1 MNTIANITFTK
12 FDVQDVVIVI
22 RPGTYAN
29 TAGVV
34 IEIVQV
40 GAPGNTSIMY
50 RVDMLDGNI
59 LTVDEN
65 DLMDFETW
73 LDDQDELNDAF
84 GTALRTAL
92 AMGADQVIHVEGD
105 KECECGSEKV
115 NSNKHSSW
123 CPKYDS

>member
-1 MNTIANITFTK
+1 MSTIANNIMTK
-12 FDVQDVVIVI
+12 FDVQDVVII
-22 RPGTYAN
+22 LRTGTYAN

-40 GAPGNTSIMY
+40 GLPGHTAIMY
-50 RVDMLDGNI
+50 RVEMLDGNI
-59 LTVDEN
+59 ITVDEN

-73 LDDQDELNDAF
+73 LDDQDDIDALNGLNVDF
-84 GTALRTAL
+84 GDLENN
-92 AMGADQVIHVEGD
+92 VFEGD
-105 KECECGSEKV
+105 KKCECGSDKV

>member
-1 MNTIANITFTK
+1 MSTIANNIMTK
-12 FDVQDVVIVI
+12 FDVQDVVIVL

-40 GAPGNTSIMY
+40 GAPGHTAIMY
-50 RVDMLDGNI
+50 RVEMLDGNTI
-59 LTVDEN
+59 TVDEN

-73 LDDQDELNDAF
+73 LDDQDEIDALNELNVDF
-84 GTALRTAL
+84 GDLEKY
-92 AMGADQVIHVEGD
+92 VFEGD
-105 KECECGSEKV
+105 KKCECGSDKV

>member
-1 MNTIANITFTK
+1 MNTITNNIMTK
-12 FDVQDVVIVI
+12 FDVQDVVIVL

-40 GAPGNTSIMY
+40 GAPGYTSIMY
-50 RVDMLDGNI
+50 RVEMLDGNI
-59 LTVDEN
+59 ITVDEN

-73 LDDQDELNDAF
+73 LDDQDEIDALNELNVDF
-84 GTALRTAL
+84 G
-92 AMGADQVIHVEGD
+92 DED
-105 KECECGSEKV
+105 KKCECGSEKV
-115 NSNKHSSW
+115 NSNRHSSW

>member
-1 MNTIANITFTK
+1 MNTIANNIMTK
-12 FDVQDVVIVI
+12 FDVQDVVIVL

-34 IEIVQV
+34 TEIIQI
-40 GAPGNTSIMY
+40 GWITGQPIMY
-50 RVDMLDGNI
+50 RVEMLDGNI
-59 LTVDEN
+59 ITVDEN

-105 KECECGSEKV
+105 KKCECGSEKV

>member
-1 MNTIANITFTK
+1 MSTIANNIMTK
-12 FDVQDVVIVI
+12 FDVQDVVII
-22 RPGTYAN
+22 LRTGTYAN

-40 GAPGNTSIMY
+40 GAPGHTAIMY
-50 RVDMLDGNI
+50 RVEMLDGNI
-59 LTVDEN
+59 ITVDEN

-73 LDDQDELNDAF
+73 LDDQDDIDALNGLNVDF
-84 GTALRTAL
+84 GDLENN
-92 AMGADQVIHVEGD
+92 VFEGD
-105 KECECGSEKV
+105 KKCECGSDKV